1 MPALGSKF
9 AKKKRPTK
17 IYKIICIKVDY
28 INVLHPLGLNTC
40 SSVGFT
46 LVTRCTTYPKKCLYP
61 GSILLVACMFFSFL
75 LGNRFV
81 QCINTFFI
89 FFFYTSCILLR
100 FYSFI
105 ARLLFKLKTVMK
117 KCALN
122 LNRNYTLL

>member
-17 IYKIICIKVDY
+17 IYKIICIKVVY

-61 GSILLVACMFFSFL
+61 GSILLVAC
-75 LGNRFV
+75 
-81 QCINTFFI
+81 TFFL
-89 FFFYTSCILLR
+89 FF
-100 FYSFI
+100 
-105 ARLLFKLKTVMK
+105 
-117 KCALN
+117 
-122 LNRNYTLL
+122 